1 MLDILF
7 EDQDMIVIN
16 KPAGVL
22 SIPDRFGKELSIKS
36 LLQDK
41 YGTIFTVH
49 RLDHATSGLIIFAKN
64 AEAHKALS
72 VLFEGR
78 TIEKKYLGLVL
89 GRPEPNGSIDGS
101 IMEHPVKKGQMH
113 IHVKGKAALTTYEV
127 VTFYKHYALVSFQIH
142 TGRTHQIR
150 VHAKHI
156 GHPIIADELYGDGVK
171 LLLSSIKKKNFKLS
185 KSEEAEKPL
194 LARHA
199 LHAHTLKL
207 IFKEKEFAFEA
218 PLPKD
223 LAATIKQL
231 DKWNS

>member
-49 RLDHATSGLIIFAKN
+49 RLDQATSGLIIFAKN

-199 LHAHTLKL
+199 LHAHSLKL